1 MNYDSAFLNP
11 QLTPANLDRYIIRS
25 RILQAIQQV
34 LPELSG
40 TLLDV
45 GCGQMPYKPLLL
57 SHDSKVEKYIGLDLQ
72 GGRHAQLLQPDLL
85 WDGQTIPLDDASI
98 DCAIATEVFE
108 HCPELEVVLKEI
120 WRVLKPGG
128 ILFFTVPFLWNL
140 HEVPYDE
147 YRYTP
152 FSLQRHLKNSGFSTI
167 EIKALGG
174 WDASLAIILG
184 LWTRRR
190 YLKKGKISK
199 MLKLIFSYLLLPIV
213 YILNVCDRSPKDFQ
227 EGTMMTG
234 LRCLCREKGV

>member
-1 MNYDSAFLNP
+1 MKYDPAFLNP

-25 RILQAIQQV
+25 NILQAIKQV
-34 LPELSG
+34 LPELTG

-45 GCGQMPYKPLLL
+45 GCGQMPYKPLFL
-57 SHDSKVEKYIGLDLQ
+57 SDDSKVETYIGLDLQ
-72 GGRHAQLLQPDLL
+72 GGLHAQLSQPDLL

-120 WRVLKPGG
+120 WRVLRPGG
-128 ILFFTVPFLWNL
+128 ILFFTVPFIWNL
-140 HEVPYDE
+140 HEVPFDE

-152 FSLQRHLKNSGFSTI
+152 FSLQRHLRSSGFSII

-174 WDASLAIILG
+174 WDASLAMMLG
-184 LWTRRR
+184 LWSRRR
-190 YLKKGKISK
+190 YLQKGRISK

-213 YILNVCDRSPKDFQ
+213 YILNVCDCSPKDFQ

-234 LRCLCREKGV
+234 LIGIGYK